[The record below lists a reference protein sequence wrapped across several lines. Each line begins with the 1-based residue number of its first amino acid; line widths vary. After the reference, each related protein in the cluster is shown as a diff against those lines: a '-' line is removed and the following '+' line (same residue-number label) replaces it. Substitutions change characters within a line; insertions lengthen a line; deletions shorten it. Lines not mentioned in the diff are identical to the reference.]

1 MATKDYSSVQE
12 RRIADAL
19 GWEVVTGSGARP
31 CVPGDVRSN
40 EWLGE
45 CKTHTESGHRIVFM
59 LDVWKKIQ
67 NEADASHRSPVIFA
81 DDGSQDLRYTWAL
94 CRSIAVDTTNLVTCR
109 PSFHVA
115 KNVSFVHNAV
125 SDYLKSLCIS
135 EYSDISPYN
144 LVSFSMYLS
153 LTPYSDPPRKY
164 SFLGESLRIESPKS

>member
-31 CVPGDVRSN
+31 CVPGDVRSD

-45 CKTHTESGHRIVFM
+45 CKTHTEPGHRVVFM

-94 CRSIAVDTTNLVTCR
+94 CRSIAVDNTNLVTCR
-109 PSFHVA
+109 PSFYVA

-135 EYSDISPYN
+135 DSNSSASLCMKLDWDGQQVLIMP
-144 LVSFSMYLS
+144 FSTFQMVK
-153 LTPYSDPPRKY
+153 DR
-164 SFLGESLRIESPKS
+164 

>member
-94 CRSIAVDTTNLVTCR
+94 CRSIAVDNTNLVTCR
-109 PSFHVA
+109 PSFYVA

-135 EYSDISPYN
+135 DSNSSASLCMKLDWDGQQVLIMP
-144 LVSFSMYLS
+144 FSTFQMVK
-153 LTPYSDPPRKY
+153 DR
-164 SFLGESLRIESPKS
+164 